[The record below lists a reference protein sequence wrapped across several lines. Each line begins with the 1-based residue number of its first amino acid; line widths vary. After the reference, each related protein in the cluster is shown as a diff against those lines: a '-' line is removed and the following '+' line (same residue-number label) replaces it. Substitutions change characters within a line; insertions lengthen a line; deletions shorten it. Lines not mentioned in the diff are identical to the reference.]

1 MRPPA
6 FALATALTL
15 AIGPGPTRLSASSD
29 TTTRSILAHAQVAA
43 RSSLIVSSELLQFQ
57 VTEPGHAATATVDY
71 VAGVRTHA
79 GTEVLLT
86 VETTTALDG
95 TNVSFANLGEG
106 GARGA
111 ITTMRPVIAGR
122 WIGSGRRT
130 GRIAFSLLAG
140 TAGVYSVPVRF
151 VLSAP

>member
-6 FALATALTL
+6 FALATALIL
-15 AIGPGPTRLSASSD
+15 AIGPSPTRLSATSD

-57 VTEPGHAATATVDY
+57 VMAPSQAATATVDY

-79 GTEVLLT
+79 GAEVLLT
-86 VETTTALDG
+86 VETTSALDA
-95 TNVSFANLGEG
+95 TNVSVANLGEG
-106 GARGA
+106 GAQGA
-111 ITTMRPVIAGR
+111 MTTMRPVIAGR

-130 GRIAFSLLAG
+130 GRISFSLFAS
-140 TAGVYSVPVRF
+140 TAGVYSIPVRF

>member
-1 MRPPA
+1 MRLPA
-6 FALATALTL
+6 FALATALIL
-15 AIGPGPTRLSASSD
+15 VIGPSSTRLSASSD

-57 VTEPGHAATATVDY
+57 VSEPGRAASATVDY

-86 VETTTALDG
+86 VETTSDLAD
-95 TNVSFANLGEG
+95 TNVSFANLADG

-111 ITTMRPVIAGR
+111 LTMMRPVIAGR

-130 GRIAFSLLAG
+130 GRIAFSLSAG
-140 TAGVYSVPVRF
+140 TAGVYPVPVRF